1 MPIRRRWLITLGG
14 GGWSIL
20 NADGSMP
27 DFVSLVP
34 PRNWSGTLEGTDVL
48 TLTARTSRNGE
59 SETTSTE
66 LEVNVQAVAD
76 GITLSPELS
85 FGDEGDKI
93 PLNLSASMEDLD
105 GSETATI
112 KLTGLGEHA
121 SFFTDGGDALLDSVS
136 YDSGSDTY
144 TLSGIT
150 PDQINDL
157 YLVQGAMQ
165 GSVAIEAWTTDGSE
179 ESAHVSDNFEV
190 NIAAVEPTSGD
201 DTLLYSGSPIDALGG
216 DDTIVMR
223 FNEDLGQDDY
233 ANFDNIERL
242 DLTESGS
249 NTLDALRPEDVL
261 EMTDDR
267 NTLSILGD
275 ENDTVEI
282 GAGWTEG
289 GNLIEDGVT
298 FRVYNNADE
307 DISLKVQSG
316 ILVE

>member
-1 MPIRRRWLITLGG
+1 M
-14 GGWSIL
+14 
-20 NADGSMP
+20 
-27 DFVSLVP
+27 
-34 PRNWSGTLEGTDVL
+34 
-48 TLTARTSRNGE
+48 
-59 SETTSTE
+59 
-66 LEVNVQAVAD
+66 
-76 GITLSPELS
+76 
-85 FGDEGDKI
+85 
-93 PLNLSASMEDLD
+93 
-105 GSETATI
+105 
-112 KLTGLGEHA
+112 
-121 SFFTDGGDALLDSVS
+121 
-136 YDSGSDTY
+136 
-144 TLSGIT
+144 
-150 PDQINDL
+150 
-157 YLVQGAMQ
+157 
-165 GSVAIEAWTTDGSE
+165 
-179 ESAHVSDNFEV
+179 
-190 NIAAVEPTSGD
+190 EPTSGD

-223 FNEDLGQDDY
+223 FNEDLEQDDY

-282 GAGWTEG
+282 GAGWAEG

>member
-1 MPIRRRWLITLGG
+1 M
-14 GGWSIL
+14 
-20 NADGSMP
+20 
-27 DFVSLVP
+27 
-34 PRNWSGTLEGTDVL
+34 
-48 TLTARTSRNGE
+48 
-59 SETTSTE
+59 
-66 LEVNVQAVAD
+66 
-76 GITLSPELS
+76 
-85 FGDEGDKI
+85 
-93 PLNLSASMEDLD
+93 
-105 GSETATI
+105 
-112 KLTGLGEHA
+112 
-121 SFFTDGGDALLDSVS
+121 
-136 YDSGSDTY
+136 
-144 TLSGIT
+144 
-150 PDQINDL
+150 
-157 YLVQGAMQ
+157 
-165 GSVAIEAWTTDGSE
+165 
-179 ESAHVSDNFEV
+179 
-190 NIAAVEPTSGD
+190 
-201 DTLLYSGSPIDALGG
+201 YSGSPIDALGG

-223 FNEDLGQDDY
+223 FSEDLEQDDY

-275 ENDTVEI
+275 ENDTVDL